1 MNQRKIL
8 IADDSELDRALLVDM
23 LEHDFSILEV
33 SDGKEAVAALQ
44 AHRGEIEVLLL
55 DVVMPQM
62 DGFEVLAYMN
72 ETGFIK
78 EVPVIMISAEKG
90 SAYIDKAFKL
100 GAADYVS
107 RPFVPSVVRRRIIN
121 TTLLHTKKQQ
131 LMSIVTERFYQK
143 EKNNELLVAILGHAV
158 ESHGAEDGTHMAHVG
173 LATGL
178 LLQRLAHLA
187 L

>member
-62 DGFEVLAYMN
+62 DGFEVLAYMD
-72 ETGFIK
+72 ETGFI
-78 EVPVIMISAEKG
+78 
-90 SAYIDKAFKL
+90 
-100 GAADYVS
+100 
-107 RPFVPSVVRRRIIN
+107 
-121 TTLLHTKKQQ
+121 
-131 LMSIVTERFYQK
+131 
-143 EKNNELLVAILGHAV
+143 NNEV
-158 ESHGAEDGTHMAHVG
+158 
-173 LATGL
+173 
-178 LLQRLAHLA
+178 
-187 L
+187 